1 MKLKIAGGCGEHG
14 RNCFLVDLGQEVF
27 MVDCG
32 IMADSTN
39 PFPRLSKKEIR
50 RVSYLFLTH
59 SHLDHTGAL
68 PWLYQ
73 NGFTGWIIAAEST
86 LEQLPFPLKKVVSL
100 ESVCKNNRAD
110 TGGIK
115 YEYGRSGH
123 CIGSVWYHFS
133 FLGKSI
139 LFSGD
144 YTEKAQVYYCDIIRG
159 READIAV
166 LDCAYGYDTKG
177 FSDYC
182 EDIISEVQLL
192 HKKYGKIFLPVPK
205 YGRGIELLKL
215 INENLPQLSCC
226 GDEHFI
232 SQLEDMKNRGYWC
245 RNYNLSA
252 DFYETADKCD
262 IIFISDPQLKS
273 EKARAIAGKFVSGG
287 GFGIMTGT
295 VENGSFS
302 QKLMQSGKMKF
313 ARYPVHQSLTE
324 FRLLAKNNCFKRII
338 PYHSCEIDSASDT
351 DSFLP

>member
-32 IMADSTN
+32 IMADCTN
-39 PFPRLSKKEIR
+39 PFPRLSQKEIR

-68 PWLYQ
+68 PWLYK
-73 NGFTGWIIAAEST
+73 NGFTGWIIGAEGT
-86 LEQLPFPLKKVVSL
+86 LEQLPFPLKKAVSL
-100 ESVCKNNRAD
+100 ESICKNNSGD
-110 TGGIK
+110 IGGIK
-115 YEYGRSGH
+115 FEYGRTGH
-123 CIGSVWYHFS
+123 CVGSVWYHFS

-144 YTEKAQVYYCDIIRG
+144 YTEQAQVYYCDRIRG

-166 LDCAYGYDTKG
+166 LDCAYGYDRKS

-182 EDIISEVQLL
+182 EDIISEVQRL
-192 HKKYGKIFLPVPK
+192 HKKYGTIFFPVPK

-215 INENLPQLSCC
+215 IREKLPGLSCC

-232 SQLEDMKNRGYWC
+232 SQLEDMKNRDYWC
-245 RNYNLSA
+245 RNSDLSA
-252 DFYETADKCD
+252 AFYETAEKCD

-273 EKARAIAGKFVSGG
+273 EKAKAIAGRIINDGG
-287 GFGIMTGT
+287 CGIMTGT

-302 QKLMQSGKMKF
+302 HKLMQSGKMKF
-313 ARYPVHQSLTE
+313 LRYSVHQNIAE
-324 FRLLAKNNCFKRII
+324 YRRLADNNCFKQII
-338 PYHSCEIDSASDT
+338 PFHSREIDSASAA